1 MAPLNDLEIKTK
13 SSKDDDAKKKLAQI
27 KNYLNKEKEKNIYLN
42 TQTAEIQK
50 IKSGMNKINND
61 DSYLENCKP
70 GEKIIAAHFIST
82 DQLVDFSIPCKNTDL
97 FVRLEEKL
105 YNEYPQYKKSNTFFT
120 AGGKLVERNKT
131 MSENKIDTGI
141 KILLNVIE

>member
-1 MAPLNDLEIKTK
+1 MEIKIKSSTDELNDAKNKKT
-13 SSKDDDAKKKLAQI
+13 QI
-27 KNYLNKEKEKNIYLN
+27 TNHLNKKKEKNINLN
-42 TQTAEIQK
+42 RQTAEIQK
-50 IKSGMNKINND
+50 LKSGMNKIDND
-61 DSYLENCKP
+61 NSSLENCKP

-97 FVRLEEKL
+97 FVRIEEKL
-105 YNEYPQYKKSNTFFT
+105 FNEYPQYKKSNTFFT

-141 KILLNVIE
+141 KILLNFNE

>member
-1 MAPLNDLEIKTK
+1 MEIKIKSSTDELNDAKNKKT
-13 SSKDDDAKKKLAQI
+13 QI
-27 KNYLNKEKEKNIYLN
+27 TNHLNKKKEKNINLN
-42 TQTAEIQK
+42 RQTAEIQK
-50 IKSGMNKINND
+50 LKSGMNKIDND
-61 DSYLENCKP
+61 NSSLENCKP

-97 FVRLEEKL
+97 FVRIEEKL
-105 YNEYPQYKKSNTFFT
+105 FNEYPQYKKSNTFFT